1 MSSTNYT
8 LESGFDE
15 AQGRRDTMEDA
26 HCVINDAKN
35 HPDLSIA
42 DVKYNAVSFY
52 GVFDGHGGVDAA
64 QMVEKML
71 HKNIFSSP
79 DFRQGDIKKAI
90 NDGFQATDA
99 VIVEESNKRG
109 WMNGSTCVAAVLV
122 DYTLYVANIGD
133 SEAVLVRQT
142 DSGALECEAMTVPHK
157 ASDPSEKK
165 RIESLGGH
173 VFFGR
178 VFGALAV
185 SRSFGDSKFKTPKTS
200 QNFVSWEPAIQ
211 TRVVDPSHKFL
222 ILACDGL
229 WDVMK
234 HEEAADFV
242 NKQRLQGKNANE
254 VAKALVREAL
264 NKRTEDNVTIVVV
277 FFSWS
282 ADASAPV
289 TADTGL
295 ATAQDVPSSPSTPAA
310 APAEGSASVSV
321 EGAFPSMDPAPA
333 SN

>member
-1 MSSTNYT
+1 MSAVAYA

-15 AQGRRDTMEDA
+15 AQGRRDTMEDT

-35 HPDLSIA
+35 HPDLAIS
-42 DVKYNAVSFY
+42 DVNYKAVSFY

-64 QMVEKML
+64 QMVEKLL
-71 HKNIFSSP
+71 HKNILSCQE
-79 DFRQGDIKKAI
+79 FRDGDIKKAI
-90 NDGFQATDA
+90 SDGFQTTDA

-109 WMNGSTCVAAVLV
+109 WMNGSTAVVGVLV

-133 SEAVLVRQT
+133 SEAVLVRQN
-142 DSGALECEAMTVPHK
+142 DAGALECEAMTVPHK
-157 ASDPSEKK
+157 ASDPNEKR
-165 RIESLGGH
+165 RIEALGGH

-211 TRVVDPSHKFL
+211 TRGLNASHKFL

-242 NKQRLQGKNANE
+242 NKHRAQGKTANE

-264 NKRTEDNVTIVVV
+264 NKRTEDNVTIVLV
-277 FFSWS
+277 FFTWTG
-282 ADASAPV
+282 DAPAAETAVASTNDEAAPK
-289 TADTGL
+289 TEEPAP
-295 ATAQDVPSSPSTPAA
+295 APSS
-310 APAEGSASVSV
+310 VSE
-321 EGAFPSMDPAPA
+321 EGAFPVAGD